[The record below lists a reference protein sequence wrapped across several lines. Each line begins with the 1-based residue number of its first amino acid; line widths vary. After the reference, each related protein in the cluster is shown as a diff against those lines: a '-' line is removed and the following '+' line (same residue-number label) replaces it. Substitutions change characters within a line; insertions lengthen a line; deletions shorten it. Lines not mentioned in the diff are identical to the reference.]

1 MDKNIENI
9 VSDFQILGTNIK
21 TLNLTNDFIYFQDNN
36 EDIDRKVGIN
46 YEILDIHQ
54 SHDKLIGTL
63 LFMIDLNITDN
74 SREDHNQIHLSLE
87 IEGGFYSSN
96 LDQNVF
102 KQMIEINGVA
112 SLFSIARSFILSVTS
127 QAIPGSQIVIPMIN
141 VTKIKKSK
149 NLKEER

>member
-63 LFMIDLNITDN
+63 LFMIDLDITDK

-102 KQMIEINGVA
+102 KQMIGINGVA

>member
-63 LFMIDLNITDN
+63 LFMIDLDITDK